1 MQGSRST
8 LSKFSLSTIAAV
20 YQDDE
25 LGDIRAFAAFIRAQ
39 FRLNADRKFSQML
52 VRLLPSTPRRSLPL
66 KGRSGLLSR
75 LGKTASPWKELQI
88 VLVSPSR
95 GKDARVRGESSNSN
109 DS

>member
-39 FRLNADRKFSQML
+39 FRLNADRKFSQTF
-52 VRLLPSTPRRSLPL
+52 VRLAKYAKTLFAEGPEWVVEQARKDGLPL
-66 KGRSGLLSR
+66 ERIADR
-75 LGKTASPWKELQI
+75 LGLPIEREGRQGPWRI
-88 VLVSPSR
+88 I
-95 GKDARVRGESSNSN
+95 
-109 DS
+109 

>member
-39 FRLNADRKFSQML
+39 FRLNADRKFSQTL
-52 VRLLPSTPRRSLPL
+52 VRLAKYAKTLFAVKGPEWVVEQARKDGLPL
-66 KGRSGLLSR
+66 ERIADR
-75 LGKTASPWKELQI
+75 LGLPIEREGRQGPWRI
-88 VLVSPSR
+88 I
-95 GKDARVRGESSNSN
+95 
-109 DS
+109 